1 MSPSFWFGSTSE
13 NEWND
18 EIVLWIWIKYETALI
33 TVMKMTYWNIKVEI
47 LKNATII
54 NIHLGAISQVFIVNF
69 NRRLRD
75 FLKNPCVCRTDG
87 AVRTVVIFALT
98 CSALY
103 YNLKPK
109 RPWEKQAKYCVMP
122 RKKMERNVI
131 LAVMICHL
139 PEIQLTD
146 WSSSCKKG
154 QIKARLFCF
163 RIRKTEFAK
172 SSRIIFPSPVSS
184 PLGNSSTNSH
194 ECHSTLALLLLL
206 L

>member
-1 MSPSFWFGSTSE
+1 MKITS
-13 NEWND
+13 
-18 EIVLWIWIKYETALI
+18 
-33 TVMKMTYWNIKVEI
+33 WNIKVKI

-54 NIHLGAISQVFIVNF
+54 NIHLRAISQVFIVNF
-69 NRRLRD
+69 NKRLRD
-75 FLKNPCVCRTDG
+75 FPCLCRTDG
-87 AVRTVVIFALT
+87 AVRSVLIIALT

-109 RPWEKQAKYCVMP
+109 RLWEKQAKYCVMP
-122 RKKMERNVI
+122 RNKMERNVI

-146 WSSSCKKG
+146 WSWSCKKRTN
-154 QIKARLFCF
+154 QSKPFCF
-163 RIRKTEFAK
+163 QIRKTEFAK